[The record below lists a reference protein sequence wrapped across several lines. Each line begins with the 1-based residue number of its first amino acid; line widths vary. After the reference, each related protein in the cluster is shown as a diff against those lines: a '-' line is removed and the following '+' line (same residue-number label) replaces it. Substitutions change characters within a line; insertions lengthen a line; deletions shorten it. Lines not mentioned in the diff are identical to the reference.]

1 MANLQRQARKQK
13 LDVELCGLTPRGRL
27 VCLSVYILSGFE
39 LDSAA
44 AYLKDSRRSRKRS
57 LSEEVL
63 QADVPETIRQWFRE
77 LSLECLFD
85 LQDGK
90 HVGVQA
96 EAQKFVAKWRTAAW
110 VSQQNYDVGVAP
122 TYDKVARKYHAELDA
137 QDLGHVAQRLVD
149 SAAGDQKQSWAGRLA
164 RAWCGRFCRQFAIGR
179 RSLPLRVDVPLAEL
193 EEKASWR
200 SCDFLCQLLGFP
212 IQFRLSQVR
221 FIQLPMRVY
230 FGPQNGPHFGT
241 QNRHHFWTQNGR
253 HFWTQN
259 KSFSGA
265 NFEHFVLLFFF
276 TTRAY
281 RSIYP

>member
-27 VCLSVYILSGFE
+27 VCLSVCILSGFE

-137 QDLGHVAQRLVD
+137 QDLGHLAQRLVD

-164 RAWCGRFCRQFAIGR
+164 RAWCGRSAVNLQLVVEAYHCGWMCPLLNWR
-179 RSLPLRVDVPLAEL
+179 RKLLGVHVT
-193 EEKASWR
+193 
-200 SCDFLCQLLGFP
+200 FCQLLGFP
-212 IQFRLSQVR
+212 IQFRLSQGL
-221 FIQLPMRVY
+221 FWAPKWAP
-230 FGPQNGPHFGT
+230 FWGP
-241 QNRHHFWTQNGR
+241 
-253 HFWTQN
+253 
-259 KSFSGA
+259 K
-265 NFEHFVLLFFF
+265 
-276 TTRAY
+276 
-281 RSIYP
+281 